1 MSEAFDMKLLIEQN
15 ESYKETE
22 IQIRCGLIDAE
33 LQHIIDEIQSMMFS
47 IPVSKDGAVSKL
59 SLEEIFYFE
68 SVDERTFVYSQTEV
82 YACDYRLYEIEEKI
96 GKYRF
101 ARISKSVIVNI
112 RKIRQIRPQLNGRFE
127 AVLDNEERLVVN
139 RHYVSGLRKCFV
151 ENC

>member
-1 MSEAFDMKLLIEQN
+1 MKLLIEQN
-15 ESYKETE
+15 DAYKETE
-22 IQIRCGLIDAE
+22 IQIRCGLIDAK

-59 SLEEIFYFE
+59 SLDEICYIE